1 MKASFR
7 KQRPSATYQRFLPS
21 GQSYN
26 PTAKLSPANID
37 FLKSYLNGSHDN
49 NFQKS
54 AGAPMG
60 AGLDSIVRH
69 TYLEADIAADANG
82 KISILVSGVPEAP
95 LVYYNSSTSTVT
107 VQPWANMP
115 WGASSPY
122 ISQASDNFKI
132 HGYEAY
138 RCTGLAIRVDDVTA
152 QIAKQG
158 SVITARLPRSCD
170 LTPVADGTS
179 LATASLPLKI
189 RALETLPT
197 GPNDITAISNNVY
210 SGSSQDGV
218 YAVLPSIDPL
228 MPFIWRDGP
237 DNKAVYSLG
246 TSLTNVNSVNSVA
259 NVLGVKVAGSGNIL
273 LPLMSGAIPGVNLT
287 SAGLIPVH
295 PSNMMTQSILGYG
308 LAPSSATTPT
318 NWHVRMCASWEFIL
332 GVGAT
337 EQDLIRAPLEPNM
350 SVMLAAAAC
359 VRALPGG
366 YPASANLWNE
376 IWDKF
381 KDVYSNYVSPIATKV
396 ISALP
401 PGYSD
406 IANGAKG
413 IMDMLTD
420 TKAAANQATSA
431 AKSASAAVAK
441 SSGTTPPSRPSGNRK

>member
-7 KQRPSATYQRFLPS
+7 KQRPSAEFQRFLPS

-26 PTAKLSPANID
+26 PIAKLSPANID

-115 WGASSPY
+115 WGASSTYTAQSP
-122 ISQASDNFKI
+122 DNFKN

-138 RCTGLAIRVDDVTA
+138 RCTGMAVRIDDVTA
-152 QIAKQG
+152 PIAKQG
-158 SVITARLPRSCD
+158 SIMTARLPRSCD
-170 LTPVADGTS
+170 LTPVIDGTS
-179 LATASLPLKI
+179 LATLSVPLKI

-197 GPNDITAISNNVY
+197 TPNDITSISNNVY

-237 DNKAVYSLG
+237 DNKAVYNLAVSR
-246 TSLTNVNSVNSVA
+246 TSVNTVDSVA

-273 LPLMSGAIPGVNLT
+273 LPLMSGAVPVVDAT
-287 SAGLIPVH
+287 YPGLIPAH

-308 LAPSSATTPT
+308 LSPFTASNVT
-318 NWHVRMCASWEFIL
+318 NWHVRICASWEFIL

-337 EQDLIRAPLEPNM
+337 EQDLIRAPMEPNM
-350 SVMLAAAAC
+350 SVMLAAASC
-359 VRALPGG
+359 IRTLPGG

-420 TKAAANQATSA
+420 TKAAAKQATSA
-431 AKSASAAVAK
+431 AKSATAAVAK